1 MISKLELKE
10 LGDAV
15 FLGDFESGSP
25 EWHELRNEDA
35 AVGGSDI
42 GAIAGL
48 SPFESQITKWAK
60 KTKQIPDN
68 FEPSMAMRLGTKLEA
83 PILEIFAEEHP
94 DYEIFTTG
102 TWAHK
107 EFNWQRA
114 NPDALYR
121 KPDGTWGIIEVKFS
135 RDYWSEVP
143 QHYRAQVLWYMNV
156 FAIQEAVLVAL
167 AGSSYQEFEVE
178 WDTFEATSLIA
189 AAYRF
194 RESVL
199 NNKMPDW
206 MLPWLLF
213 AMPIGVMVDR
223 VDRRY
228 IFAGSNAIRSA
239 VIGIKALGIATGHVT
254 IYWLIFSAFIIGVC
268 EVATDTTAQSLI
280 PQILDKEHYEKGN
293 SRLQISETV
302 IQGFIGSPLSGF
314 LYALAIWLPFFINS
328 IGYAVATLL
337 ALSIPIQYLQDVRT
351 ESSAEKKP
359 HFIEDIKFGIAYLY
373 NHKVLRRLVLT
384 TATIGVCYSM
394 GTATMVLFIIKEL
407 ELAPKYFGVILT
419 IQGVGALLG
428 AIVAPKASKKFGRS
442 IMMTLGIT
450 LSSVVL
456 LLQGFAPNIY
466 IFVALATFGGFAIA
480 QWNILLMATYQ
491 TVIPNELYGR
501 IHGTRRTLVWGMMP
515 IGSLIGGVLAHFSL
529 RLPMYV
535 GGVIASVI
543 ALASIKFFLSVAG
556 TAPAEK

>member
-1 MISKLELKE
+1 M
-10 LGDAV
+10 GPA
-15 FLGDFESGSP
+15 F
-25 EWHELRNEDA
+25 N
-35 AVGGSDI
+35 
-42 GAIAGL
+42 
-48 SPFESQITKWAK
+48 
-60 KTKQIPDN
+60 
-68 FEPSMAMRLGTKLEA
+68 RL
-83 PILEIFAEEHP
+83 
-94 DYEIFTTG
+94 
-102 TWAHK
+102 W
-107 EFNWQRA
+107 
-114 NPDALYR
+114 
-121 KPDGTWGIIEVKFS
+121 
-135 RDYWSEVP
+135 
-143 QHYRAQVLWYMNV
+143 
-156 FAIQEAVLVAL
+156 
-167 AGSSYQEFEVE
+167 AGSIISNLADGV
-178 WDTFEATSLIA
+178 LIA
-189 AAYRF
+189 AAPLLAITLTD
-194 RESVL
+194 STVL
-199 NNKMPDW
+199 ISIIGSMV

-223 VDRRY
+223 VDRRLVL
-228 IFAGSNAIRSA
+228 AGSNAIRSA
-239 VIGIKALGIATGHVT
+239 VVGMLALGIATGHVT
-254 IYWLIFSAFIIGVC
+254 IYWLIFTAFIIGVC

-351 ESSAEKKP
+351 ENSTEKKP

-373 NHKVLRRLVLT
+373 NHTVLRRLVLT

-407 ELAPKYFGVILT
+407 ELAPKYFGVILM

-450 LSSVVL
+450 SSSVVL
-456 LLQGFAPNIY
+456 LLQGFSPNIY

-491 TVIPNELYGR
+491 TIIPNELYGR

-515 IGSLIGGVLAHFSL
+515 IGSLIGGVLAHYSL

-556 TAPAEK
+556 TAPAPAAK